1 MSTSVFAPL
10 MSVVM
15 ILIVSV
21 GCSHNR
27 TDAEIANEVQTKINA
42 DVNVETN
49 QINVASTNGVVTL
62 SGTVD
67 GDFQRT
73 AAQNDATQVRSV
85 KAVVNNLQIASSSA
99 SAPSP
104 AGSHAQRATRTS
116 NSPAKRSKA
125 PAAVITQDPKQPEVV
140 TVPEGTSVS
149 IRLIDSVE
157 SDKNKVGDIFS
168 ATLESPLMAE
178 GRTAVPKGGDVEGK
192 IQEVKSAGHFAG
204 RSELV
209 LVLSKVSFNG
219 KTYIIETDEYI
230 KQGSSRGA
238 RTAETVAA
246 GSAVGALIGGLTGGG
261 KGALIGVGA
270 GAGAG
275 TGVQALTKGQQIH
288 LPSESILE
296 FQLKSPVTVEV
307 SAVNR
312 DVDRRAMR

>member
-1 MSTSVFAPL
+1 MMSAYVFAPL
-10 MSVVM
+10 MSLVM
-15 ILIVSV
+15 ILILSV

-27 TDAEIANEVQTKINA
+27 TDAEIATEVQTKINA
-42 DVNVETN
+42 DLNMGTN
-49 QINVASTNGVVTL
+49 QIKVASNNGVVTL

-73 AAQNDATQVRSV
+73 AAQNDAAQVRSV
-85 KAVVNNLQIASSSA
+85 KAVVNNLQLASNA
-99 SAPSP
+99 SAPSS
-104 AGSHAQRATRTS
+104 AGSHAQRASRTS
-116 NSPAKRSKA
+116 NSPAKRSKV
-125 PAAVITQDPKQPEVV
+125 PAQVITEDPKQPEVI

-149 IRLIDSVE
+149 IRLIDSVD
-157 SDKNKVGDIFS
+157 SDKNKIGDIFS
-168 ATLESPLMAE
+168 ATLESPLMAG
-178 GRTAVPKGGDVEGK
+178 GRIAVPKGADVEGK

-219 KTYIIETDEYI
+219 KTYMIETDEYI

-246 GSAVGALIGGLTGGG
+246 GSAVGALIGGLTAGG
-261 KGALIGVGA
+261 KGALMGAGA

-288 LPSESILE
+288 LGSESVLE
-296 FQLKSPVTVEV
+296 FQLKSPATVEV

-312 DVDRRAMR
+312 DVNRAMR